1 MSTDLGIKER
11 LISEYK
17 KLKRARNLA
26 EKEGAKETV
35 KYLDE
40 EIAFIKVTLQPLELP
55 EI

>member
-1 MSTDLGIKER
+1 MSSDLEVKER

-17 KLKRARNLA
+17 TLKRARNLA
-26 EKEGAKETV
+26 EKENAVETV